1 MSPRLVGCFL
11 NTLTTQGIGCRA
23 SKQKDW
29 EAEPVNK
36 RLLWICTTD
45 PKKKKIAGK
54 NEPLSSILA
63 QNSPKQIS
71 FVSLLSMSSAQ
82 G

>member
-1 MSPRLVGCFL
+1 MGCFQ
-11 NTLTTQGIGCRA
+11 NTLTTQGIGRCA

-29 EAEPVNK
+29 ETGPVNQ

-45 PKKKKIAGK
+45 PKKKKKIAGK

-63 QNSPKQIS
+63 QSSPKKII

>member
-29 EAEPVNK
+29 EAAPVNK

-45 PKKKKIAGK
+45 PKKKKNRWK
-54 NEPLSSILA
+54 
-63 QNSPKQIS
+63 K
-71 FVSLLSMSSAQ
+71 
-82 G
+82 